1 MEPLRHHH
9 GHHSSSHHVPKV
21 TVDYGPTEAQIKH
34 NKRKAL
40 ARPGWARVLIR
51 LFTLAVSIA
60 LVTVLAQSTA
70 VWYSTRHAILQQ
82 PNGFRM
88 PSWPNGMNMT
98 PSYVMLAVAALAVIV
113 QILAALTLVGGVC
126 RNPNYARKYA
136 NKSRSGGF
144 ESRNCTPGPFS
155 LPQPLA

>member
-1 MEPLRHHH
+1 
-9 GHHSSSHHVPKV
+9 V

-113 QILAALTLVGGVC
+113 QILAALTLIGGVC
-126 RNPNYARKYA
+126 INLIQIRDIA
-136 NKSRSGGF
+136 NRSRFGAF
-144 ESRNCTPGPFS
+144 ESQICTPGPFS
-155 LPQPLA
+155 SHQLLE